1 VFWLLRSQG
10 SDSCLVTDIF
20 FPGRGT
26 FEVVEG
32 QTTTVY
38 DNIQAHPSTKAAPK
52 VHEVVR
58 GMPQRLLLEQVQR
71 AEHLDTWPRPFVK
84 QPPTDGSIAL
94 YFFAT
99 NGDRCS
105 HYSFFHSSS
114 ASGNC

>member
-10 SDSCLVTDIF
+10 SDFCVVTDIF
-20 FPGRGT
+20 FLGRGT

-99 NGDRCS
+99 NGDRVRRDKV
-105 HYSFFHSSS
+105 YGVSS
-114 ASGNC
+114 